1 MPPGTTLSHKRDIV
15 KTCGWVS
22 LGDLG
27 FGLGVGGSFDVFAF
41 LECGPGPDECDEVGC
56 VHDSPTAFG

>member
-1 MPPGTTLSHKRDIV
+1 MNRDIV

-27 FGLGVGGSFDVFAF
+27 FGLGVGGLLDEFAF
-41 LECGPGPDECDEVGC
+41 LECGSGPDECNEVWC
-56 VHDSPTAFG
+56 VHDSPAAFG